1 LDDLPRPPGL
11 RILRRIELLASTP
24 RPRGC
29 RKLLGSTNLWPMRIG
44 DYRVIYGID
53 GAQRIVDIVAI
64 RHRGDAYR

>member
-1 LDDLPRPPGL
+1 
-11 RILRRIELLASTP
+11 
-24 RPRGC
+24 
-29 RKLLGSTNLWPMRIG
+29 MRIG